1 MGSKAH
7 VCTVYLLLLFAFT
20 SEALPNTFDVT
31 KYGAKAGSDITK
43 ALLSAW
49 KEGCAAAGSGKVVV
63 PKGKYFLGVVDLI
76 GPCKGAMHLQVE
88 GTLVAPAKASQHSKN
103 SWVTLRYLDR
113 LTVSGGGAF
122 DGQGEIAWER
132 AHCGDRCKTPL
143 PINLRFDFVTNSIVE
158 DVTSI
163 DSKQFHVNVLGS
175 KNLTFQR
182 FSVKAPGHSLNTDG
196 IHIGRSEGINIINS
210 NIVTGDDCISIGQ
223 GSKQVRITNVRCGHG
238 HGISVG
244 SLGKYEKEEPVSG
257 IYVKNCT
264 IYDTDNGVR
273 IKTWPALYGGIA
285 SNIHFE
291 DIVMQNVSNPII
303 IDQMYCPWNL
313 CNQKKPSKV
322 QISDVSFKNIQGS
335 SRTPT
340 AVQITCSSSV
350 PCKDIVLSNVN
361 LKYTGSKGS
370 AKSVCTNVKPRI
382 IGKLIPGG
390 C

>member
-76 GPCKGAMHLQVE
+76 GPCKSAMHLQVE

-103 SWVTLRYLDR
+103 SW
-113 LTVSGGGAF
+113 
-122 DGQGEIAWER
+122 
-132 AHCGDRCKTPL
+132 
-143 PINLRFDFVTNSIVE
+143 NLRFDFVTNSIVE

-182 FSVKAPGHSLNTDG
+182 FSVKALGHSLHTDG

-238 HGISVG
+238 HVISVG

-257 IYVKNCT
+257 IYVKDCT
-264 IYDTDNGVR
+264 IYDTYNGVR

-291 DIVMQNVSNPII
+291 DIDMQNVSNPII

-313 CNQKKPSKV
+313 CNRKKPSIV

-361 LKYTGSKGS
+361 LKYT
-370 AKSVCTNVKPRI
+370 
-382 IGKLIPGG
+382 
-390 C
+390 

>member
-49 KEGCAAAGSGKVVV
+49 ERGMCSSGFRQSRGTKR
-63 PKGKYFLGVVDLI
+63 KYFLGVVDLI
-76 GPCKGAMHLQVE
+76 AL
-88 GTLVAPAKASQHSKN
+88 A
-103 SWVTLRYLDR
+103 R
-113 LTVSGGGAF
+113 
-122 DGQGEIAWER
+122 
-132 AHCGDRCKTPL
+132 
-143 PINLRFDFVTNSIVE
+143 NLRFDFVTNSIVE

-313 CNQKKPSKV
+313 CNRKKPSKV

-370 AKSVCTNVKPRI
+370 AKSKTVRMHAREKELRVRQHRSFRVQHD
-382 IGKLIPGG
+382 
-390 C
+390 

>member
-113 LTVSGGGAF
+113 LT
-122 DGQGEIAWER
+122 
-132 AHCGDRCKTPL
+132 
-143 PINLRFDFVTNSIVE
+143 NLRFDFVTNSIVE

-313 CNQKKPSKV
+313 CNRKGNLFIINVYSWRSYSSIKV

>member
-43 ALLSAW
+43 
-49 KEGCAAAGSGKVVV
+49 GCAAAGSSKVVV

-76 GPCKGAMHLQVE
+76 GPCKSAMHLQVE
-88 GTLVAPAKASQHSKN
+88 GTLVAPAKASQHIKN

-113 LTVSGGGAF
+113 LTVSGGRAF

-132 AHCGDRCKTPL
+132 AHCGDRCKTPF
-143 PINLRFDFVTNSIVE
+143 PINLGFDFVTNSIVE

-163 DSKQFHVNVLGS
+163 DSKQFHVNVLSS
-175 KNLTFQR
+175 KNLTFLR
-182 FSVKAPGHSLNTDG
+182 FSVKAPGHSLNTVG

-223 GSKQVRITNVRCGHG
+223 GSRQVRITNVRCGHG
-238 HGISVG
+238 HGIS
-244 SLGKYEKEEPVSG
+244 
-257 IYVKNCT
+257 NCT

-273 IKTWPALYGGIA
+273 IKTWPVLYSGIA

-313 CNQKKPSKV
+313 CNRRKPSKV

-340 AVQITCSSSV
+340 AVQITCSSSI
-350 PCKDIVLSNVN
+350 PCNYIVLSNVN

>member
-1 MGSKAH
+1 MGSKVH
-7 VCTVYLLLLFAFT
+7 VCAAYLVLLFAFT
-20 SEALPNTFDVT
+20 SGAQPNTFDVT
-31 KYGAKAGSDITK
+31 KYGAKEGSDITK

-49 KEGCAAAGSGKVVV
+49 KGACGAAGSGKVVI
-63 PKGKYFLGVVDLI
+63 PKGKYSLGVVDLL

-88 GTLVAPAKASQHSKN
+88 GTLVAPAKASQHRKN

-122 DGQGEIAWER
+122 DGQGEIAWQRES
-132 AHCGDRCKTPL
+132 CGGGCKKAL
-143 PINLRFDFVTNSIVE
+143 PVNLRFDFVTNSIVE

-163 DSKQFHVNVLGS
+163 DSKQFHVNLLGS

-182 FSVKAPGHSLNTDG
+182 FSVKAPGHSPNTDG
-196 IHIGRSEGINIINS
+196 IHIGRSEEINIIDS
-210 NIVTGDDCISIGQ
+210 NIMTGDDCISIGR
-223 GSKQVRITNVRCGHG
+223 GSRQVRITNVRCGHG
-238 HGISVG
+238 HGISIG

-273 IKTWPALYGGIA
+273 IKTWPALHGGSV
-285 SNIHFE
+285 SNIQFE

-303 IDQMYCPWNL
+303 IDQMYCPHNE
-313 CNQKKPSKV
+313 CNRKMPSKV
-322 QISDVSFKNIQGS
+322 KISDVIFKNIRGS

-340 AVQITCSSSV
+340 AVQLTCSSSV
-350 PCKDIVLSNVN
+350 PCKNVELSNVN
-361 LKYTGSKGS
+361 LQYTGSKGP
-370 AKSVCTNVKPRI
+370 AKSICTNVKPKI
-382 IGKLIPGG
+382 IGKLIPRG

>member
-63 PKGKYFLGVVDLI
+63 PKGKNFLGAVDLI
-76 GPCKGAMHLQVE
+76 GPCKGGMHLQVE

-122 DGQGEIAWER
+122 DGQGEIVWER

-223 GSKQVRITNVRCGHG
+223 RSKQVRITNVRCGHG

-244 SLGKYEKEEPVSG
+244 SLGKYEKEEPMSG

-264 IYDTDNGVR
+264 IYDTDNG
-273 IKTWPALYGGIA
+273 
-285 SNIHFE
+285 

-313 CNQKKPSKV
+313 CNRKKPSKV

>member
-1 MGSKAH
+1 MIWRRTPGQ
-7 VCTVYLLLLFAFT
+7 TT
-20 SEALPNTFDVT
+20 D
-31 KYGAKAGSDITK
+31 
-43 ALLSAW
+43 
-49 KEGCAAAGSGKVVV
+49 
-63 PKGKYFLGVVDLI
+63 
-76 GPCKGAMHLQVE
+76 
-88 GTLVAPAKASQHSKN
+88 
-103 SWVTLRYLDR
+103 
-113 LTVSGGGAF
+113 GGACTTNRPPQLRLPKLHAKPCNF
-122 DGQGEIAWER
+122 RGPNITFGGR
-132 AHCGDRCKTPL
+132 TPG
-143 PINLRFDFVTNSIVE
+143 IT
-158 DVTSI
+158 
-163 DSKQFHVNVLGS
+163 QFHINVLDS

-196 IHIGRSEGINIINS
+196 IHIGRSEGININNS
-210 NIVTGDDCISIGQ
+210 NI
-223 GSKQVRITNVRCGHG
+223 GSKQVRITNVRCGHR

-273 IKTWPALYGGIA
+273 IKSWPALYGGIA

-313 CNQKKPSKV
+313 CNRKKPSKV
-322 QISDVSFKNIQGS
+322 QISDVSFKNIQVS

-382 IGKLIPGG
+382 IGKLISEG

>member
-43 ALLSAW
+43 AILSAW

-88 GTLVAPAKASQHSKN
+88 GTLVAPAKASQHSKD

-113 LTVSGGGAF
+113 LKVSGGRAF
-122 DGQGEIAWER
+122 DRQGEIAWER

-143 PINLRFDFVTNSIVE
+143 PINLGFDFVTNNIVE

-163 DSKQFHVNVLGS
+163 DSKQIHVNVLGS

-223 GSKQVRITNVRCGHG
+223 GSRQVRITNVRCGHG

-244 SLGKYEKEEPVSG
+244 SLGKYEKE
-257 IYVKNCT
+257 
-264 IYDTDNGVR
+264 
-273 IKTWPALYGGIA
+273 
-285 SNIHFE
+285 
-291 DIVMQNVSNPII
+291 
-303 IDQMYCPWNL
+303 
-313 CNQKKPSKV
+313 
-322 QISDVSFKNIQGS
+322 
-335 SRTPT
+335 
-340 AVQITCSSSV
+340 
-350 PCKDIVLSNVN
+350 
-361 LKYTGSKGS
+361 
-370 AKSVCTNVKPRI
+370 
-382 IGKLIPGG
+382 
-390 C
+390 

>member
-20 SEALPNTFDVT
+20 SEARPNTFDVK
-31 KYGAKAGSDITK
+31 KYGAKTGSDITK
-43 ALLSAW
+43 
-49 KEGCAAAGSGKVVV
+49 GCVAAGSGKVVV
-63 PKGKYFLGVVDLI
+63 PKGQYFLGVVDLI

-88 GTLVAPAKASQHSKN
+88 GTLVAPAKASQHRKN
-103 SWVTLRYLDR
+103 SLVTLRYLDR
-113 LTVSGGGAF
+113 LIVSGGGAF
-122 DGQGEIAWER
+122 DGQGEITWER

-163 DSKQFHVNVLGS
+163 DNKQFHVNVLRS
-175 KNLTFQR
+175 KNVTFQQ

-196 IHIGRSEGINIINS
+196 I
-210 NIVTGDDCISIGQ
+210 DIGQ
-223 GSKQVRITNVRCGHG
+223 CGHG

-264 IYDTDNGVR
+264 IYDTNNGVR

-291 DIVMQNVSNPII
+291 GIVMQNVSNPII

-313 CNQKKPSKV
+313 CNRKPSKV
-322 QISDVSFKNIQGS
+322 QISDVSFKNIRGS

-370 AKSVCTNVKPRI
+370 AKSVCTNVKPKI

>member
-1 MGSKAH
+1 MEVNSI
-7 VCTVYLLLLFAFT
+7 L
-20 SEALPNTFDVT
+20 
-31 KYGAKAGSDITK
+31 DIAT

-49 KEGCAAAGSGKVVV
+49 KEGCVAAGSGKVVV

-76 GPCKGAMHLQVE
+76 GPYKGAMHLQVE
-88 GTLVAPAKASQHSKN
+88 GTLVALAKASQHRKN

-143 PINLRFDFVTNSIVE
+143 PINLRFAFVTNSIVE

-163 DSKQFHVNVLGS
+163 DSKQFHINLLRS
-175 KNLTFQR
+175 KNVTLQQ

-196 IHIGRSEGINIINS
+196 IHIGRSKGINIINS
-210 NIVTGDDCISIGQ
+210 NIVTGDYCISIGQ
-223 GSKQVRITNVRCGHG
+223 GSGQ
-238 HGISVG
+238 
-244 SLGKYEKEEPVSG
+244 YEKEEPMSG

-264 IYDTDNGVR
+264 IYHTDNGMR
-273 IKTWPALYGGIA
+273 IKTWPALYGVIV

-291 DIVMQNVSNPII
+291 GIVMQNVSNPII
-303 IDQMYCPWNL
+303 IDQMYCPRNL
-313 CNQKKPSKV
+313 CNRKPSTV
-322 QISDVSFKNIQGS
+322 QISDVSFKNIRGS

-361 LKYTGSKGS
+361 LKYTECKGS
-370 AKSVCTNVKPRI
+370 AKSICTNFKPRI

>member
-76 GPCKGAMHLQVE
+76 GPCKSAMHLQVE

-103 SWVTLRYLDR
+103 SW
-113 LTVSGGGAF
+113 VSGGGAF

-143 PINLRFDFVTNSIVE
+143 PIGSKTECYFTKQQPFIDPIVE

-182 FSVKAPGHSLNTDG
+182 FSVKALGHSLHTDG

-238 HGISVG
+238 HVISVG

-257 IYVKNCT
+257 IYVKDCT
-264 IYDTDNGVR
+264 IYDTYNGVR

-291 DIVMQNVSNPII
+291 DIDMQNVSNPII

-313 CNQKKPSKV
+313 CNRKKPSIV

-361 LKYTGSKGS
+361 LKYT
-370 AKSVCTNVKPRI
+370 
-382 IGKLIPGG
+382 
-390 C
+390 

>member
-20 SEALPNTFDVT
+20 SEALPNTFDVM

-43 ALLSAW
+43 ALWSAW

-76 GPCKGAMHLQVE
+76 GPCKGAMYLQVE
-88 GTLVAPAKASQHSKN
+88 GTLVAPAKASQHRKN

-113 LTVSGGGAF
+113 LMVSGGRAF

-182 FSVKAPGHSLNTDG
+182 FSVKAPGNSLNTDG

-210 NIVTGDDCISIGQ
+210 NIVTGEQAI
-223 GSKQVRITNVRCGHG
+223 RITNVRCGHE

-244 SLGKYEKEEPVSG
+244 SLEKCQKEEPVSG

-264 IYDTDNGVR
+264 IYDTDNGMR
-273 IKTWPALYGGIA
+273 IKNWPALYGGIA

-291 DIVMQNVSNPII
+291 DIVMQNVSNPIL

-313 CNQKKPSKV
+313 CNRKKTVRMHAREKELRVRQHRSFRV
-322 QISDVSFKNIQGS
+322 QHD
-335 SRTPT
+335 
-340 AVQITCSSSV
+340 
-350 PCKDIVLSNVN
+350 
-361 LKYTGSKGS
+361 
-370 AKSVCTNVKPRI
+370 
-382 IGKLIPGG
+382 
-390 C
+390 

>member
-43 ALLSAW
+43 ALLSAS

-88 GTLVAPAKASQHSKN
+88 RTLVAPAKAGQHGKN

-113 LTVSGGGAF
+113 LTVSGGG
-122 DGQGEIAWER
+122 
-132 AHCGDRCKTPL
+132 
-143 PINLRFDFVTNSIVE
+143 NLRFDFVTNSIVE
-158 DVTSI
+158 DVTSS

-182 FSVKAPGHSLNTDG
+182 FSVKAPGHSLHTDG

-238 HGISVG
+238 HVISVG

-264 IYDTDNGVR
+264 IYDTDNGVI

-313 CNQKKPSKV
+313 CSWKKPSKV
-322 QISDVSFKNIQGS
+322 QISNVSFKNIQGS

-361 LKYTGSKGS
+361 LKYTGSKVS

>member
-7 VCTVYLLLLFAFT
+7 VCTLYLLLLFAFT
-20 SEALPNTFDVT
+20 SEARANTFDVT

-88 GTLVAPAKASQHSKN
+88 GTLVAPAKASQYSKN

-113 LTVSGGGAF
+113 LTVFGGGAF

-143 PINLRFDFVTNSIVE
+143 PIPF
-158 DVTSI
+158 I
-163 DSKQFHVNVLGS
+163 DQFMAAILIMFSLPPGHSLNVLSS
-175 KNLTFQR
+175 KNLTFHL
-182 FSVKAPGHSLNTDG
+182 FSVKALGHSLNTDG

-210 NIVTGDDCISIGQ
+210 NIVIGDDCISIGQ
-223 GSKQVRITNVRCGHG
+223 GSRQ
-238 HGISVG
+238 
-244 SLGKYEKEEPVSG
+244 YEKEEPVSG
-257 IYVKNCT
+257 IYVKNCI

-273 IKTWPALYGGIA
+273 IKIWPALYGGIA

-291 DIVMQNVSNPII
+291 DIIMQNVSNPII

-313 CNQKKPSKV
+313 CNRKKNTFILKYCAFFHNPSKV
-322 QISDVSFKNIQGS
+322 QIRDVSFKNIRGS

-340 AVQITCSSSV
+340 TVQITCSSSV

-370 AKSVCTNVKPRI
+370 AKSVYTNVKPRI

>member
-1 MGSKAH
+1 M
-7 VCTVYLLLLFAFT
+7 
-20 SEALPNTFDVT
+20 DVLRCFR
-31 KYGAKAGSDITK
+31 G
-43 ALLSAW
+43 
-49 KEGCAAAGSGKVVV
+49 
-63 PKGKYFLGVVDLI
+63 FLGDVFRVMLSYV
-76 GPCKGAMHLQVE
+76 GPSFE
-88 GTLVAPAKASQHSKN
+88 STYVA
-103 SWVTLRYLDR
+103 V
-113 LTVSGGGAF
+113 
-122 DGQGEIAWER
+122 
-132 AHCGDRCKTPL
+132 
-143 PINLRFDFVTNSIVE
+143 
-158 DVTSI
+158 
-163 DSKQFHVNVLGS
+163 
-175 KNLTFQR
+175 R
-182 FSVKAPGHSLNTDG
+182 FS
-196 IHIGRSEGINIINS
+196 GRYT

-244 SLGKYEKEEPVSG
+244 SLGKYEKEEPVFG

-264 IYDTDNGVR
+264 IYDTDNGLR
-273 IKTWPALYGGIA
+273 IKTWPALYGGIT

-313 CNQKKPSKV
+313 CNRKKPSKV

-340 AVQITCSSSV
+340 TVQITCSSSV

-370 AKSVCTNVKPRI
+370 AKSVCTNFKPRI

-390 C
+390 